1 VIACGEVGSIMKYA
15 FLLLGCLLLTVTTA
29 SGETKYVTDVF
40 EVMIRTGPNLTNKI
54 LAMPKSGT
62 PIEILESPDEQRID
76 DWVKVRFGDDKEGWM
91 LSQFLIPGPPKKDVI
106 ARLESD
112 NRTLKQRAKTLAEE
126 NVQLKK
132 ERKELGTAL
141 TQQTTEGTTLKDSYE
156 TLKRESKDFLAL
168 KAAYDKASQELKT
181 KTKQVGELQQD
192 VEGLRNSQTLR
203 WFVAG
208 ASIILVGFI
217 IGYVSRRPKRR
228 SSLL

>member
-1 VIACGEVGSIMKYA
+1 MKYA
-15 FLLLGCLLLTVTTA
+15 ILLFGCLFLTVTTA

-40 EVMIRTGPNLTNKI
+40 EVMVRTGPKKTNKI
-54 LAMPKSGT
+54 IAMPKSGT
-62 PIEILESPDEQRID
+62 PIEIIELPDEQRVEE
-76 DWVKVRFGDDKEGWM
+76 WVKVRLDNGTEGWM
-91 LSQFLIPGPPKKDVI
+91 LSRFLIPGPPKKDVI
-106 ARLESD
+106 ARLENN
-112 NRTLKQRAKTLAEE
+112 NRKLKQRVATLGEE

-132 ERKELGTAL
+132 VRKELESALKNQTAK
-141 TQQTTEGTTLKDSYE
+141 GTTLKDSYE

-168 KAAYDKASQELKT
+168 KASYEKASQELKT

>member
-1 VIACGEVGSIMKYA
+1 MKYA
-15 FLLLGCLLLTVTTA
+15 FIFLGCLLLTVTTA
-29 SGETKYVTDVF
+29 SGETRYVTDVF
-40 EVMIRTGPNLTNKI
+40 DVMVRTGPSLTNKI
-54 LAMPKSGT
+54 VTMPKSGT
-62 PIEILESPDEQRID
+62 PIEIIESPDEQRVD
-76 DWVKVRFGDDKEGWM
+76 DWVKVRLEGDKEGWM
-91 LSQFLIPGPPKKDVI
+91 LSQFLIPGPPKKDII
-106 ARLESD
+106 ARLERD
-112 NRTLKQRAKTLAEE
+112 NRTLKQRTKTLAEE
-126 NVQLKK
+126 NAQLKK

-141 TQQTTEGTTLKDSYE
+141 TQQTTKGSTLNDAYE

-168 KAAYDKASQELKT
+168 KSSYEKASQELKT
-181 KTKQVGELQQD
+181 KTKQVGELQRD